1 MFHVAHN
8 MSSCVKTEARFFAKS
23 WTFTIFSGDE
33 GFFCSQ
39 CTVLMFLVLFT
50 DISKGLLTILTN
62 GMVKKLSWIIKV
74 HLGV

>member
-8 MSSCVKTEARFFAKS
+8 MSSCVKTEARFFAKR

-33 GFFCSQ
+33 EFFCSQ

-50 DISKGLLTILTN
+50 DINKGLLTIFDKWN
-62 GMVKKLSWIIKV
+62 GQKAVMD
-74 HLGV
+74 H